1 MWRRLHTGLAL
12 LAVFGAGCAPR
23 GSAPLRVGMELAY
36 PPFEMTDPS
45 GKPAGV
51 SVDLARALGKH
62 LGRDVRVENT
72 PFNAH
77 CVVLVGPSGGG
88 KTTLLRILAG
98 LIRPEAGR
106 VLLDGEALEF
116 EEAALH
122 RHRKRV
128 GTVFQSF
135 NLFPHLSA
143 LQNVTLPLTRV
154 HGVEEGVAR
163 ETAMSL
169 FERFQLADHA
179 ARNPGQLSGGQ
190 RQRVAIV
197 RAIAIKP
204 RFLLFDEPTSA
215 LDPEMTAEVLG
226 MIGELRAEGRD
237 FVLVTHHLAFARS
250 LADYVLF
257 LGDGRILEQ
266 GQPDKVFEDADHP
279 ACRRFMDR
287 VLRFA

>member
-1 MWRRLHTGLAL
+1 MQLEICQLHKQYNGT
-12 LAVFGAGCAPR
+12 
-23 GSAPLRVGMELAY
+23 RVLDGIELS
-36 PPFEMTDPS
+36 PVT
-45 GKPAGV
+45 
-51 SVDLARALGKH
+51 
-62 LGRDVRVENT
+62 
-72 PFNAH
+72 AH

-98 LIRPEAGR
+98 LERPEKGSVR
-106 VLLDGEALEF
+106 FNGELLVF
-116 EEAALH
+116 EKAPLH
-122 RHRKRV
+122 CHRKRV

-143 LQNVTLPLTRV
+143 LQNITLPLTRV
-154 HGVEEGVAR
+154 HGVAEDAAR

-179 ARNPGQLSGGQ
+179 AKHPGQLSGGQ

-215 LDPEMTAEVLG
+215 LDPEMTAEVLE
-226 MIGELRAEGRD
+226 MIGDLREEGRD
-237 FVLVTHHLAFARS
+237 FLLVTHHLAFARS

-257 LGDGRILEQ
+257 LSDGKILEQ
-266 GQPDKVFEDADHP
+266 GPPHKVFERSEHP

-287 VLRFA
+287 VLRFV